1 MRTLTPLSSLPRNAG
16 AYALL
21 AGLTLCLVGSKR
33 SEREVWVKPIAPG
46 LTYRMEVESDPKRLI
61 HVLRLNPA
69 SVAVNAKAAL
79 AGVTVFEP
87 NATKGRGTVSE
98 MVRQHNAIAGIN
110 GDYFGSTGDP
120 IGFLIKNGQLASL
133 PYQNR
138 AIFAWGPSTA
148 QVGTAKFSGKVTP
161 ERGDPISI
169 DGVNDE
175 CGENGLTL
183 NTPMVGLSIAK
194 SPCLTLVMKV
204 DGNVLPPST
213 HTFGTVSFKTND
225 ATSLP
230 LEPNQFALV
239 ARGSKVKGLSGLKVG
254 SRIAIDLLTSGF
266 DWPNIDQAIG
276 GGPFL
281 IKGGKVAIDSKEE
294 GFQPDHG
301 GSRHP
306 RTAVGRCADG
316 DLVFVVVDGRQSM
329 SVGATMDE
337 LASIMLRQG
346 CVDAINL
353 DGGGSSTMNILG
365 ASINRP
371 SDKISERSVA
381 DGIIFSGPRIS
392 DQGESLTLRASSMLK
407 LKDWMDVTVADDKGV
422 VVPNVEVLWSMQGA
436 AWIDQ
441 GGRIHP
447 LETGEAKLTAQV
459 RGRTL
464 NAKVKIT
471 P

>member
-1 MRTLTPLSSLPRNAG
+1 MRTLTQFAYIARLAG
-16 AYALL
+16 GLTLA
-21 AGLTLCLVGSKR
+21 AGLTFGLVGSNR
-33 SEREVWVKPIAPG
+33 AEREVWVKPIAPG
-46 LTYRMEVESDPKRLI
+46 LTYRMEVESDPKRII
-61 HVLRLNPA
+61 HILRLNPA
-69 SVAVNAKAAL
+69 SVAVSAKAAL

-87 NATKGRGTVSE
+87 NATKGKSTVSD

-120 IGFLIKNGQLASL
+120 IGFLVKSGQLTSL

-148 QVGTAKFSGKVTP
+148 QVGTAKFVGKVTP
-161 ERGDPISI
+161 EGGEPISI

-175 CGENGLTL
+175 CGENRLTL
-183 NTPMVGLSIAK
+183 NTPNVGLSIAK

-213 HTFGTVSFKTND
+213 YTYGTLLFKTND

-239 ARGSKVKGLSGLKVG
+239 ARGTKVKALSGLKTG
-254 SRIAIDLLTSGF
+254 SRIAIDLQTTGF
-266 DWPNIDQAIG
+266 DWPNIDHAIG

-281 IKGGKVAIDSKEE
+281 LKAGKVAIDGKEE
-294 GFQPDHG
+294 GFPADHG
-301 GSRHP
+301 ASRHP

-316 DLVFVVVDGRQSM
+316 DLVFMAVDGRQSM
-329 SVGATMDE
+329 SVGATMEE
-337 LASIMLRQG
+337 LAAMMLRQG

-353 DGGGSSTMNILG
+353 DGGGSTTMDILG
-365 ASINRP
+365 AAVNRP
-371 SDKISERSVA
+371 SDKTGQRPVV

-392 DQGESLTLRASSMLK
+392 DQGENLILRASSTLK
-407 LKDWMDVTVADDKGV
+407 LKDWMDVSIADEKGV
-422 VVPNVEVLWSMQGA
+422 LVPNVEVLWSMQGA

-441 GGRIHP
+441 GGRVHP
-447 LETGEAKLTAQV
+447 VIEGEAKITAMV
-459 RGRTL
+459 RGRVLTS
-464 NAKVKIT
+464 KVKIT
-471 P
+471 R